1 MKPARLTL
9 NHISLKKK
17 MFPEDKNYSD
27 LLTQRKL
34 FTECFLYIYKQFVIC
49 IQSENL
55 IDGNLSSSSVYY
67 TCSLDVVTIPE
78 KGIPRVNYSYLAVCL
93 DLVLIYASS
102 DIPIYKISFT
112 KLTRICSYC

>member
-1 MKPARLTL
+1 
-9 NHISLKKK
+9 

-55 IDGNLSSSSVYY
+55 IDGNFSSSSVYY

-93 DLVLIYASS
+93 DLV
-102 DIPIYKISFT
+102 
-112 KLTRICSYC
+112 